1 MVAGVQARVQVRA
14 DRKALMMGRAERFL
28 EEVFVRS
35 RIVPLLPELSRRA
48 PDWSGEVVRLKGTGR
63 ITLRYDFVGGATV
76 YAKAYTDGLGALSY
90 AALSS
95 LWDDGFGASS
105 LWRVPEPLGFH
116 EDENFLLMRAVEG
129 VSLADMIFVKSVEEV
144 AEGARKAARWLA
156 RLHRAEVPCADDEAQ
171 CERIKIFKLGDM
183 LAKASAAYPEQLPL
197 LLDLLQRIREF
208 APDAETT
215 PALAP
220 THGQYTPANV
230 FLKGEDA
237 SVIDLDRICLSD
249 PSKDVAIFIHRIRSI
264 MFKAAG
270 DTRSAERIADA
281 FLEEYDK
288 NASGNLGNLA
298 YYTALYSLK
307 GFAKTAKDRGPDDPA
322 RKPLEDFYLSQF
334 ARYMKGCGPSRAPD
348 VKRGNGNGRAA
359 RPVRVGGGTK
369 EELGRWAVNITA
381 SDFIGSH
388 VLPVVKTGPTVE
400 PASIP
405 CETTVV
411 QNTGTGRLTLR
422 YDFEGGHVVFAK
434 LYTDWLGKHSHRVL
448 QALWAGGFNAGGRFR
463 VSEPLAFLPEHNLVL
478 MRGVPGE
485 PLAVLLGKKEHEAQL
500 LDGMRESARWL
511 AALHRAPVRIGEPE
525 PDWDSLKI
533 FRICVRLTKAAAA
546 RPGEKSRL
554 LDLMHALKERV
565 RNVPARRPLAQ
576 THGRYHHEHVFLSP
590 EAASVI
596 DFDRSRPTDPAKDV
610 AEFMRVFRMAAYKL
624 GEPVARI
631 DRATDRFLD
640 EYLARVPETAG
651 AISFYWSAFLWL
663 SYFGYVRK
671 HKDDEERRRKLL
683 DFHLS
688 EMERV
693 SEMAI

>member
-1 MVAGVQARVQVRA
+1 MKERAG
-14 DRKALMMGRAERFL
+14 RFL
-28 EEVFVRS
+28 DEAFVRS
-35 RIVPLLPELSRRA
+35 RVVPLLPELAGRA
-48 PDWSGEVVRLKGTGR
+48 PNWSGEVVRLKGTGR
-63 ITLRYDFVGGATV
+63 ITLRYDFDGGATV
-76 YAKAYTDGLGALSY
+76 YAKAYTDGLGQTSYGALK
-90 AALSS
+90 A
-95 LWDDGFGASS
+95 LWDGGFGSTSS
-105 LWRVPEPLGFH
+105 WRVPEPLGFH
-116 EDENFLLMRAVEG
+116 DDENFMLMRAVEG
-129 VSLADMIFVKSVEEV
+129 VPLADNIFVKSVEEV
-144 AEGARKAARWLA
+144 AEGARTAARWLA
-156 RLHRAEVPCADDEAQ
+156 RLHGAEVACADEEAE
-171 CERIKIFKLGDM
+171 CERIKVFKLGDM
-183 LAKASAAYPEQLPL
+183 LAKASAAYPGQLPL
-197 LLDLLQRIREF
+197 LLDLLQRIREV
-208 APDAETT
+208 APTSEST
-215 PALAP
+215 PALVP

-230 FLKGEDA
+230 FLKGEGA

-249 PSKDVAIFIHRIRSI
+249 PAKDVAIFIHRIRSI
-264 MFKAAG
+264 MYKAAG
-270 DTRSAERIADA
+270 EVESAERIADA

-288 NASGNLGNLA
+288 CASGNLGNLA

-307 GFAKTAKDRGPDDPA
+307 GFAKIAKDRGPDDPA
-322 RKPLEDFYLSQF
+322 RKPLEEFYLSRF
-334 ARYMKGCGPSRAPD
+334 ARYMKGCGPSPAPD
-348 VKRGNGNGRAA
+348 VVKSGNGNGRAA
-359 RPVRVGGGTK
+359 RVARPKGGTK

-388 VLPVVKTGPTVE
+388 VLPVLHDGRRAADSSV
-400 PASIP
+400 P

-485 PLAVLLGKKEHEAQL
+485 PLAVLLGEEDKEAQL
-500 LDGMRESARWL
+500 LEGMRESARWL
-511 AALHRAPVRIGEPE
+511 AALHRAPVRIGETE

-546 RPGEKSRL
+546 RPLEKSRL
-554 LDLMHALKERV
+554 LDLMHALKGRV
-565 RNVPARRPLAQ
+565 RDVPARRPLAQ

-610 AEFMRVFRMAAYKL
+610 AEFMRVFRMAAFKMDVPL
-624 GEPVARI
+624 ARI
-631 DRATDRFLD
+631 NRATDLFLE
-640 EYLARVPETAG
+640 EYLARAPETEG

-671 HKDDEERRRKLL
+671 HKHDDERRRVLL

-693 SEMAI
+693 SELTL